1 MKTTFKYLLIT
12 LLLIILV
19 KKTDSCTIFYIEKDG
34 VILAGNNED
43 WSNPTSMMFFYP
55 ASDGKHGWVKFGWG
69 SGFPQGGM
77 NDCGLFWDGTSGPY
91 LEMPVSEAGKTK
103 LQIPIMQKV
112 IEECGNI
119 DEAKNIFEKFFC
131 EDQYKAQYL
140 VGDSGGNS
148 IIVEGDNILDKEN
161 DYQVLTNFY
170 QSNPDLGGY
179 PCWRYKN
186 AIEMLSENFE
196 LNPYFIGSVLA
207 STHQEGKYP
216 TQYSNIY
223 DLKNGL
229 IYLFHFHNYNEF
241 VTINLSEELKKGY
254 NTYVISN
261 LFSKITNMST
271 SVNKSDGE
279 ISVVFSWD
287 GLLQSNYEIIYS
299 ASPDFANSQS
309 VKTKSFNPFSEKE
322 KSNYAFVYLFLL
334 LPFIKIKKKVLVN
347 FICVILFFSLCG
359 SACNKESNEIP
370 DDTKLVTHT
379 KTITGFETGET
390 YYWKIKAKT
399 DILSDFFS
407 ESVTEHF
414 ICN

>member
-1 MKTTFKYLLIT
+1 MKTTPKYLLFT
-12 LLLIILV
+12 LLLLFLV
-19 KKTDSCTIFYIEKDG
+19 KKTDSCTIFYVEKDG
-34 VILAGNNED
+34 VVLAGNNED
-43 WSNPTSMMFFYP
+43 WSNPASMMFFYP
-55 ASDGKHGWVKFGWG
+55 ASSGKHGRVKFGWG

-112 IEECGNI
+112 IEESANI
-119 DEAKNIFEKFFC
+119 EEAKNIFEKFFC

-148 IIVEGDNILDKEN
+148 IIVEGDNILDKDN

-170 QSNPDLGGY
+170 QSNPNLGGY
-179 PCWRYKN
+179 PCWRYN
-186 AIEMLSENFE
+186 IACEMLGEMSE
-196 LNPYFIGSVLA
+196 LNPYYIGSVLA

-241 VTINLSEELKKGY
+241 ITINLSEELKKGY
-254 NTYVISN
+254 NTYVISS
-261 LFSKITNMST
+261 LFSKITNMSS

-279 ISVVFSWD
+279 ISVVFSWE
-287 GLLQSNYEIIYS
+287 GLPQSSYEIIYS
-299 ASPDFANSQS
+299 ATPDFANYQS
-309 VKTKSFNPFSEKE
+309 VNIASFNPVSEKN
-322 KSNYAFVYLFLL
+322 NYAFLYLFLL
-334 LPFIKIKKKVLVN
+334 LPFIKIKKKILVN

-359 SACNKESNEIP
+359 ASCN
-370 DDTKLVTHT
+370 DDDETDEDQKLLVHT
-379 KTITGFETGET
+379 KMVTGFEADKT
-390 YYWKIKAKT
+390 YYWRIKAKT
-399 DILSDFFS
+399 DILNNFYS
-407 ESVTEHF
+407 ESGTEHF
-414 ICN
+414 ICK

>member
-1 MKTTFKYLLIT
+1 MKTILRYLLIT
-12 LLLIILV
+12 LLLIFLF
-19 KKTDSCTIFYIEKDG
+19 KKTDSCTIFYVEKDG

-43 WSNPTSMMFFYP
+43 WSNPASMMFFYP
-55 ASDGKHGWVKFGWG
+55 ATEGKHGWVKFGWG

-77 NDCGLFWDGTSGPY
+77 NDQGLFWDGTSGPY
-91 LEMPVSEAGKTK
+91 LEMPVSEADKTK
-103 LQIPIMQKV
+103 LQVPIMQKV
-112 IEECGNI
+112 IEECANI
-119 DEAKNIFEKFFC
+119 DEAKNIFEMFFC

-140 VGDSGGNS
+140 IGDSGGNS
-148 IIVEGDNILDKEN
+148 IIVEGDNILDKEK

-179 PCWRYKN
+179 PCWRYKK
-186 AIEMLSENFE
+186 ASEMLSENFE

-261 LFSKITNMST
+261 LFSKITNMSS
-271 SVNKSDGE
+271 SVNKSDEE
-279 ISVVFSWD
+279 ISVIFSWD
-287 GLLQSNYEIIYS
+287 GLPQSSYEILYS
-299 ASPDFANSQS
+299 ATPDFGNYQS
-309 VKTKSFNPFSEKE
+309 VKTISANPASEK
-322 KSNYAFVYLFLL
+322 SYYAFVYLFLL
-334 LPFIKIKKKVLVN
+334 LPFIRINRNVVFK

-359 SACNKESNEIP
+359 AACNNNDDEIQEGQ
-370 DDTKLVTHT
+370 KLSTHT
-379 KTITGFETGET
+379 KTITGFETGKT
-390 YYWKIKAKT
+390 YYWKIKAKA
-399 DILSDFFS
+399 DVLNNFYS
-407 ESVTEHF
+407 ESVVKQFDF
-414 ICN
+414 I